1 MGKRGGARVIYI
13 LRNEEY
19 PVFLIGVF
27 AKNEKSNLTKK
38 NYRAKRRSCNLC
50 KPNKT
55 YREDAR
61 DFRTVRE
68 SIGHDQQMGNERH

>member
-1 MGKRGGARVIYI
+1 V
-13 LRNEEY
+13 
-19 PVFLIGVF
+19 
-27 AKNEKSNLTKK
+27 KSNLTKK

-68 SIGHDQQMGNERH
+68 SIGHDQQMGDERH